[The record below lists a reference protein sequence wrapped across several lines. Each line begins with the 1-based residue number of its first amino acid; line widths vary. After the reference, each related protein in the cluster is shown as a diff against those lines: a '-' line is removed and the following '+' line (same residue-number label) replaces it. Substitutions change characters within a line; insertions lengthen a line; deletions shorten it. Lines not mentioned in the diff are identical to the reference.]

1 MVRLLEVEKK
11 GLAQIKS
18 QNRVRIFSEILRQQ
32 PISRTQLE
40 TALSLSPSTV
50 SRVVEQLMKAGIV
63 KESGTEPT
71 AVGRKPVML
80 YIREDAY
87 YVIGISITK
96 KRIVFGLMNVLGEII
111 EKVQWSTI
119 AISRSKELLSTL
131 ERGIAQ
137 LLLTCRIAPEQILT
151 IGIAARG
158 LINKETG
165 SILFAME
172 TKEWIPVKEHL
183 NQIYDC
189 PVYLENNVAADLKVQ
204 YMQDCVIENA
214 MVYLYMDEGIGGS
227 IIYDGKMIDGQ
238 NNMAAR
244 FGHLTVIPDG
254 KLCSCGK
261 KGHLEAYVTNS
272 LLIEAYSQRSRSSC
286 SSVKDI
292 CSAASQGDADAY
304 IIIDEALKKLAFAIS
319 QILVNIN
326 PGAFVLYGEL
336 FEHYHGIIDALKVE
350 IEKLVF
356 DEKLY
361 QINWIIRNEHQVQM
375 ERSIAKLALEWVL
388 V

>member
-1 MVRLLEVEKK
+1 MRFLEVEKK

-18 QNRVRIFSEILRQQ
+18 QNRIRIFSEILRQQ

-40 TALSLSPSTV
+40 TVLSLSPSTV
-50 SRVVEQLMKAGIV
+50 SRIVEQLLKAGIV

-71 AVGRKPVML
+71 AIGRKPIML

-96 KRIVFGLMNVLGEII
+96 KRIVFGLMNVLGEVI

-119 AISRSKELLSTL
+119 AISRSEELLSTL
-131 ERGIAQ
+131 ERGINH
-137 LLLTCRIAPEQILT
+137 LLLTYSISPEQILT

-165 SILFAME
+165 SILYAME
-172 TKEWIPVKEHL
+172 TKEWIPVREHL
-183 NQIYDC
+183 NQLFDC
-189 PVYLENNVAADLKVQ
+189 PVYLENNVAADLKAQ
-204 YMQDCVIENA
+204 YMQDSVIENA

-227 IIYDGKMIDGQ
+227 IIYDGKIIDGQ
-238 NNMAAR
+238 SNMASR

-254 KLCSCGK
+254 NLCSCGK
-261 KGHLEAYVTNS
+261 RGHLEAYVTNS
-272 LLIEAYSQRSRSSC
+272 LLIEAYRQQTQSSC
-286 SSVKDI
+286 SSVKEI
-292 CSAASQGDADAY
+292 CFAASQGEPSAN
-304 IIIDEALKKLAFAIS
+304 IIIDEALRKLAFAIS

-326 PGAFVLYGEL
+326 PGTLVLYGEL
-336 FEHYHGIIDALKVE
+336 FEYYQGVIDALKKE
-350 IEKLVF
+350 IDKLVF

-361 QINWIIRNEHQVQM
+361 QIKWIIRKEHQVQV
-375 ERSIAKLALEWVL
+375 EQSIAKLALEWVL

>member
-1 MVRLLEVEKK
+1 MRFLEVEKK

-18 QNRVRIFSEILRQQ
+18 QNRIRIFSEILRQQ

-40 TALSLSPSTV
+40 TVLSLSPSTV

-71 AVGRKPVML
+71 AVGRKPIML

-119 AISRSKELLSTL
+119 AISRSEELLSTL

-172 TKEWIPVKEHL
+172 TKEWIPVKEYL

-227 IIYDGKMIDGQ
+227 IVYDGKMIDGQ

-261 KGHLEAYVTNS
+261 RGHLEAYVTNS
-272 LLIEAYSQRSRSSC
+272 LLIKAYSQRSRSSC
-286 SSVKDI
+286 SSVKEI
-292 CSAASQGDADAY
+292 CSAASQGDADAN

-326 PGAFVLYGEL
+326 PGTFVLYGEL

>member
-1 MVRLLEVEKK
+1 MRFLEVEKK

-40 TALSLSPSTV
+40 TVLSLSPSTV

-71 AVGRKPVML
+71 AIGRKPIML

-87 YVIGISITK
+87 YVVGISITK
-96 KRIVFGLMNVLGEII
+96 KRIVFVLMNVLGEII

-119 AISRSKELLSTL
+119 AISRSEELLSTL
-131 ERGIAQ
+131 ERGIGQ
-137 LLLTCRIAPEQILT
+137 LLLTCSIDREQLLT

-158 LINKETG
+158 LISKETG
-165 SILFAME
+165 SILYAME
-172 TKEWIPVKEHL
+172 TREWIPVKEYL
-183 NQIYDC
+183 NQIFDC
-189 PVYLENNVAADLKVQ
+189 PVYLENNVAADLKAQ
-204 YMQDCVIENA
+204 YMQDSVIENA

-227 IIYDGKMIDGQ
+227 IIYDGKIIDGQ
-238 NNMAAR
+238 SNMAAR

-261 KGHLEAYVTNS
+261 RGHLEAYVTNS
-272 LLIEAYSQRSRSSC
+272 LLIEAYRQLTQSSC
-286 SSVKDI
+286 SSVKEI
-292 CSAASQGDADAY
+292 CLAASQGEADAK
-304 IIIDEALKKLAFAIS
+304 IIVDEALKKLAFAIS

-326 PGAFVLYGEL
+326 PGTFVLYGEL
-336 FEHYHGIIDALKVE
+336 FEHYHGVIDTLKEE
-350 IEKLVF
+350 IDKLVF

-361 QINWIIRNEHQVQM
+361 QINWIIRNEQQVQV
-375 ERSIAKLALEWVL
+375 EQSIAKLALEWVL
-388 V
+388 A

>member
-1 MVRLLEVEKK
+1 MRFLEVEKK

-40 TALSLSPSTV
+40 TVLSLSPSTV

-71 AVGRKPVML
+71 AIGRKPIML

-87 YVIGISITK
+87 YVVGISITK
-96 KRIVFGLMNVLGEII
+96 KRIVFGLMNVLGEMI

-119 AISRSKELLSTL
+119 AISRSEELLSTL
-131 ERGIAQ
+131 ERGINQ
-137 LLLTCRIAPEQILT
+137 LLLSCSIAPEQILT

-165 SILFAME
+165 RILFAME
-172 TKEWIPVKEHL
+172 TKEWIPVKEYL
-183 NQIYDC
+183 NQIFDC
-189 PVYLENNVAADLKVQ
+189 PVYLENNVAADLKAQ
-204 YMQDCVIENA
+204 YMQDSIIENA

-227 IIYDGKMIDGQ
+227 IIYNGKIIDGQ
-238 NNMAAR
+238 SNMAAR

-254 KLCSCGK
+254 NLCSCGK
-261 KGHLEAYVTNS
+261 RGHLEAYVTNS
-272 LLIEAYSQRSRSSC
+272 LLIEAYRQQTQLPC
-286 SSVKDI
+286 SSVKEI
-292 CSAASQGDADAY
+292 CFAANQGEPEAN
-304 IIIDEALKKLAFAIS
+304 IIIDEALRKLAFAIS

-326 PGAFVLYGEL
+326 PGTLVLYGEL
-336 FEHYHGIIDALKVE
+336 FEYYQGVIDALKEE
-350 IEKLVF
+350 IDKLVF

-361 QINWIIRNEHQVQM
+361 QIKWIIRKEHQVQV